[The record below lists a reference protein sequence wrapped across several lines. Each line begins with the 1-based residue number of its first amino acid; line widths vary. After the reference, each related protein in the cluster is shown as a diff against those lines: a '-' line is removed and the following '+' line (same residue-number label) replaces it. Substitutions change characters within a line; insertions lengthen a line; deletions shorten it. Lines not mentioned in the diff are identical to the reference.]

1 MANDILL
8 TEKQQA
14 RIERNQAICKDFNR
28 VREQYPTSSLERV
41 FSVVAKGYGL
51 TNCSIRAIVK
61 REGLC

>member
-8 TEKQQA
+8 TDKQKA
-14 RIERNQAICKDFNR
+14 RIIRNQAICDDFTK
-28 VREQYPTSSLERV
+28 VRGQYPTSSLERI
-41 FSVVAKGYGL
+41 FSEVAKGYGL